1 VSQRQQASLI
11 SHEKFQ
17 EQLAANQDINRHCR
31 KANTAHY
38 HCGRPGNKTHDI
50 CEAIR
55 KEREKMD
62 NNKTNI

>member
-1 VSQRQQASLI
+1 MKNFKNSWLPTKISAQQ
-11 SHEKFQ
+11 
-17 EQLAANQDINRHCR
+17 CR

-38 HCGRPGNKTHDI
+38 HCGRPGYKTHDI

-62 NNKTNI
+62 NNKTYT